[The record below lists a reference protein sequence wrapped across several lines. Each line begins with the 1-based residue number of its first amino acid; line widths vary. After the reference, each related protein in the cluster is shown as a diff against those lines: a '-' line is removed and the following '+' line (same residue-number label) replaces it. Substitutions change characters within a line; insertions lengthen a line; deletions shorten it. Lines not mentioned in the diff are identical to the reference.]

1 MQNNEIWDGEEF
13 SSLVVI
19 PPELDG
25 TRADA
30 ALAKLTDQSRS
41 AIERLMEG
49 GQIFRGEVPEKA
61 GKLTKKDKVKVGEV
75 FTVLIPPPE
84 DYDVQP
90 EEMALDIV
98 YEDGDTPM
106 YYWGFTGQLKCAID
120 RLFAVTESDPAWKTP
135 EKDCVM
141 LMAAE
146 GNSADNNAPV
156 LDYYHSLLKFLNW
169 KDLGT
174 VIAGGVLKTGDIK
187 GHSALAEAKA
197 LGESIR

>member
-1 MQNNEIWDGEEF
+1 MESERSFFMSKKIVILNGGARLNGNTVELINEFTRGAE
-13 SSLVVI
+13 SKGHTVI
-19 PPELDG
+19 RFDLDKMNIHG
-25 TRADA
+25 CKGC
-30 ALAKLTDQSRS
+30 L
-41 AIERLMEG
+41 G
-49 GQIFRGEVPEKA
+49 GGKNPEKPCVQHDDME
-61 GKLTKKDKVKVGEV
+61 KIYPEYRSCDILV
-75 FTVLIPPPE
+75 F
-84 DYDVQP
+84 
-90 EEMALDIV
+90 AS
-98 YEDGDTPM
+98 PM

>member
-1 MQNNEIWDGEEF
+1 MSKKIVILNGGARLNGNTVELINEFTRGAE
-13 SSLVVI
+13 SKGHTVI
-19 PPELDG
+19 RFDLDKMNIHG
-25 TRADA
+25 CKGC
-30 ALAKLTDQSRS
+30 LC
-41 AIERLMEG
+41 G
-49 GQIFRGEVPEKA
+49 GKNPEKPCVQHDDME
-61 GKLTKKDKVKVGEV
+61 KIYPEYRSCDILV
-75 FTVLIPPPE
+75 F
-84 DYDVQP
+84 
-90 EEMALDIV
+90 AS
-98 YEDGDTPM
+98 PM
-106 YYWGFTGQLKCAID
+106 YYWGFNGQLKCAID

-197 LGESIR
+197 LGDSIR

>member
-1 MQNNEIWDGEEF
+1 MSKKIVILNGGARLNGNTVELINEFTRGAE
-13 SSLVVI
+13 SKGHTVI
-19 PPELDG
+19 RFDLDKMNIHG
-25 TRADA
+25 CKGC
-30 ALAKLTDQSRS
+30 L
-41 AIERLMEG
+41 G
-49 GQIFRGEVPEKA
+49 GGKNPEKPCVQHDDME
-61 GKLTKKDKVKVGEV
+61 KIYPEYRSCDILV
-75 FTVLIPPPE
+75 F
-84 DYDVQP
+84 
-90 EEMALDIV
+90 AS
-98 YEDGDTPM
+98 PM

-197 LGESIR
+197 LGDSIR